1 MLQKRDVTAGK
12 IYVDQGR
19 RIAREVLRTGEKI
32 VLFNNYH
39 LDTGNSCGSPSE
51 CTVQDFVHWASD
63 EASPSEL
70 AFLQAR
76 HAEDSYSQAF

>member
-1 MLQKRDVTAGK
+1 MLQKQDVIVGK
-12 IYVDQGR
+12 IYVNQGR
-19 RIAREVLRTGEKI
+19 GIAREVVRAGEKI

-51 CTVQDFVHWASD
+51 CTVQDFVRWAND
-63 EASPSEL
+63 EASPAEL

-76 HAEDSYSQAF
+76 HIEV

>member
-1 MLQKRDVTAGK
+1 MLQQQDVIVGK
-12 IYVDQGR
+12 IYVNQGR
-19 RIAREVLRTGEKI
+19 RIAREVLQAGEKI

-39 LDTGNSCGSPSE
+39 LNTGNSCGSPSE
-51 CTVQDFVHWASD
+51 CTVQDFVRWASD

-76 HAEDSYSQAF
+76 HIEV